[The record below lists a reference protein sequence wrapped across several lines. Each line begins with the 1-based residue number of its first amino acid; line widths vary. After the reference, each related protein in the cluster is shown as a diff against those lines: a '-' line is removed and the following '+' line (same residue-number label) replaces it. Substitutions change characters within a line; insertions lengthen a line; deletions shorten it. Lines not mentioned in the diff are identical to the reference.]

1 MGDVWNVLNIA
12 MPEAQAVQGFE
23 QVAAGADA
31 LDGGLEDVLGVG
43 LGVDDHWR
51 AVGDAAVERVI
62 AVWERIWCKHI
73 DYSIVSKVTRQHRDQ
88 TMGGGPCT
96 GLVNREQSTQLA
108 RRRPAHGHHSNALH
122 GQRTPRCK

>member
-51 AVGDAAVERVI
+51 AVGTAAV
-62 AVWERIWCKHI
+62 
-73 DYSIVSKVTRQHRDQ
+73 
-88 TMGGGPCT
+88 
-96 GLVNREQSTQLA
+96 
-108 RRRPAHGHHSNALH
+108 
-122 GQRTPRCK
+122 

>member
-1 MGDVWNVLNIA
+1 MNTGESHSLPASTSVNCESNRRLPIQHLPLCHLQQIIAVLRQQVQRMGNVWNVLNIA
-12 MPEAQAVQGFE
+12 MPEAHAMQGFE

-62 AVWERIWCKHI
+62 AVWKRI
-73 DYSIVSKVTRQHRDQ
+73 
-88 TMGGGPCT
+88 
-96 GLVNREQSTQLA
+96 
-108 RRRPAHGHHSNALH
+108 
-122 GQRTPRCK
+122 